1 MNHHTMERFTAV
13 KRLALHTLVFLYIF
27 VRMHLDIAIAHSGAK
42 SISNFKMADVSAVSA
57 QIID

>member
-1 MNHHTMERFTAV
+1 MN
-13 KRLALHTLVFLYIF
+13 
-27 VRMHLDIAIAHSGAK
+27 LDIHSGAK